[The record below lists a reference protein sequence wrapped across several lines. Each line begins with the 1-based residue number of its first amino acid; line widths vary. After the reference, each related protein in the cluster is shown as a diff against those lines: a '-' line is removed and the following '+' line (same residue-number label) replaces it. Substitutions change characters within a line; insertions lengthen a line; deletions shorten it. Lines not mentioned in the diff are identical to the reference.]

1 MHVPYVFP
9 RVNVLSPI
17 SNTLL
22 TLRNPRYHIYGVKR
36 LLIPHI
42 LQLDQDPTVL
52 ISPRGSPLVVPIV
65 TRPTTPAP
73 THTSSVDATEK
84 K

>member
-9 RVNVLSPI
+9 HVNVLSLV
-17 SNTLL
+17 SNMLL

-52 ISPRGSPLVVPIV
+52 ISPRGSPPVVPVV
-65 TRPTTPAP
+65 TRPTTPAL
-73 THTSSVDATEK
+73 TYTSSVDTAEK